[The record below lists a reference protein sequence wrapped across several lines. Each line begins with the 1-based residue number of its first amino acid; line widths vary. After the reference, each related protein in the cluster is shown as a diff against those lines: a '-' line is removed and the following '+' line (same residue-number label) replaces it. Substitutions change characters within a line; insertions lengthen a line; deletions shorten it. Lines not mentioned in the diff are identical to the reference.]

1 MGKLWEISV
10 IVLMAMH
17 CINSSNM
24 YAANWCGIIEDTAV
38 RNDKSYI
45 STESADMDGYVK
57 IFTFGSPRIVSE
69 ILLIKDETAFFRTQS
84 YGQYFSNTYTQV
96 ELDQE
101 VVNKIYRLFNEIYS
115 SHESVIKSDLPD
127 VPLMILSESSDLSI
141 EINLN
146 GRIVNEEFDI
156 IGYEATYLTELEIV
170 PFYEQFVE
178 ILKTM
183 DSISYRMEHE
193 FYNFDYN
200 HINKKRMEDNQALGQ
215 LYDSESMECRHF

>member
-1 MGKLWEISV
+1 MGKLWKISV

-17 CINSSNM
+17 CINSRNM
-24 YAANWCGIIEDTAV
+24 YASNCCDIIEYTAE

-45 STESADMDGYVK
+45 STESAGMDGYVK

-84 YGQYFSNTYTQV
+84 HGQYFSNTYTQV

-115 SHESVIKSDLPD
+115 NHDSVIKSDLPD
-127 VPLMILSESSDLSI
+127 VPILVFSESYDCSI
-141 EINLN
+141 ELTIGGKLHQ
-146 GRIVNEEFDI
+146 EYFDMADYGI
-156 IGYEATYLTELEIV
+156 TYMELGIE
-170 PFYEQFVE
+170 PFYEQFKD
-178 ILKTM
+178 IRLLLNA
-183 DSISYRMEHE
+183 ISYRMEHE

-200 HINKKRMEDNQALGQ
+200 HINKKRMEENQALGR
-215 LYDSESMECRHF
+215 LYDSESMECGHF